1 MPVEQRSLPRRRS
14 SEPAMASLGKA
25 VSMSCVVTDISRKGA
40 RLSFGVSVSL
50 PPRFDICLARTGELL
65 EVHLVWQTG
74 RDAGV
79 RFGPNISDRL
89 TDLILRLPASVDA
102 ARSRMDQVRTW
113 LLGPRS

>member
-1 MPVEQRSLPRRRS
+1 MLVEQRSLPRRRS

-65 EVHLVWQTG
+65 EVRLVWQRVVMPVSGSAPISPTG
-74 RDAGV
+74 
-79 RFGPNISDRL
+79 
-89 TDLILRLPASVDA
+89 
-102 ARSRMDQVRTW
+102 SRI
-113 LLGPRS
+113 